1 MAEWISEVG
10 TVPAVIWLV
19 GAALTCAGGIWIY
32 VLDYK
37 KMQVMLW
44 KILAVVGMGFLT
56 AFVARLTSGNQMY
69 WPLFLFVPIYI
80 VLNLLN
86 SCFNKKD
93 SLIGQGDLDL
103 FSGTISLFLCMA
115 IVIMGNMNVTEII
128 DGYDMRAID
137 SMSLLMNTLTWFLL
151 GLIIAIVCGCV
162 RSTLLY
168 VRAKKRGEDV
178 GKFSFYFNVIKAK
191 IPIMIAYLP
200 CFLYSMYAYTFII

>member
-1 MAEWISEVG
+1 MAEWIAEVG
-10 TVPAVIWLV
+10 TAPAIIWLV
-19 GAALTCAGGIWIY
+19 GAALTCIGGIWIY
-32 VLDYK
+32 ILDYK
-37 KMQVMLW
+37 NMQVMLW

-56 AFVARLTSGNQMY
+56 AFVARMFSGNQLY
-69 WPLFLFVPIYI
+69 WPLLLFIPIYI

-86 SCFNKKD
+86 TKFNKKD

-103 FSGTISLFLCMA
+103 FSGTISLFICMA
-115 IVIMGNMNVTEII
+115 IVILGNMNVTEVI

-137 SMSLLMNTLTWFLL
+137 SLSLLMNTLTWFLL
-151 GLIIAIVCGCV
+151 GLILALVFGTV
-162 RSTLLY
+162 RSILVY

-200 CFLYSMYAYTFII
+200 CFIYSMYAYTFVI